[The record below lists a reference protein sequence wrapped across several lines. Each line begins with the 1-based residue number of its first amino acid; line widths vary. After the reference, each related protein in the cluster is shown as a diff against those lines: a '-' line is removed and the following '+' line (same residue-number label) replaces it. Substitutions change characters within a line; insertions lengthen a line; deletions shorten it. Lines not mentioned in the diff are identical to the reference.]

1 MNKGVLMRAFIV
13 AGIALLAWQMP
24 ALGQESTDERVANM
38 ERRLKYLEERVAAQD
53 RAIVDKERQIAEMSG
68 LQDGWFNGVEVGGVI
83 EVEGAY
89 ERPYEGDTAT
99 DISVATV
106 ELGIGAEVND
116 WVGGEVVLLYGGE
129 DVGVDAASL
138 AIGPPSGDWSLT
150 VGQQYLPFGTFES
163 NMISDPM
170 TLDIGETAQTAITL
184 GISAGDFEGSAF
196 GFKGDRSPGGSDH
209 IGGFGAALGYGLAL
223 GDIEVGVS
231 VSYLNDLGDSDGL
244 QEAIGEETSRVPG
257 WSAGVTAGMG
267 DVTVIAE
274 YLGATDRFQADDIDF
289 SDRGA
294 QPSSWMI
301 EAAYGLSLVDKDV
314 TVAASFQQT
323 HEAVALELPRSRTL
337 IGFSVGLME
346 QVSLAVEWAH
356 HNDYG
361 VEDGGSGGNAN
372 TLVIQLAAEF

>member
-1 MNKGVLMRAFIV
+1 M
-13 AGIALLAWQMP
+13 
-24 ALGQESTDERVANM
+24 
-38 ERRLKYLEERVAAQD
+38 
-53 RAIVDKERQIAEMSG
+53 
-68 LQDGWFNGVEVGGVI
+68 
-83 EVEGAY
+83 
-89 ERPYEGDTAT
+89 
-99 DISVATV
+99 
-106 ELGIGAEVND
+106 
-116 WVGGEVVLLYGGE
+116 
-129 DVGVDAASL
+129 
-138 AIGPPSGDWSLT
+138 
-150 VGQQYLPFGTFES
+150 
-163 NMISDPM
+163 
-170 TLDIGETAQTAITL
+170 
-184 GISAGDFEGSAF
+184 
-196 GFKGDRSPGGSDH
+196 
-209 IGGFGAALGYGLAL
+209 
-223 GDIEVGVS
+223 S

-257 WSAGVTAGMG
+257 WSAGVTVGMG

-361 VEDGGSGGNAN
+361 VEDRGSGENAN
-372 TLVIQLAAEF
+372 TLVIQLTAEF